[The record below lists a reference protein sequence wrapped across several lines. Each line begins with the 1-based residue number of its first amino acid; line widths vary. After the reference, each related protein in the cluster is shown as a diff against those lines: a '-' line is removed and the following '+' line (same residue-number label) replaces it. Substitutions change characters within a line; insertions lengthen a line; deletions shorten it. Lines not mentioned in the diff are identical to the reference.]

1 MDPRTRQ
8 QVTHY
13 GAPAAF
19 LAAVTIAVILI
30 KAGLNGGS
38 GSTTTAALPTTSTA
52 TKTTTT
58 TKLVLTA
65 PQAGTTSTATA
76 TDTTAPGAEYY
87 VVQSGDTLGSM
98 AEKYST
104 TVDELMTLNPGID
117 PTALH
122 IGQKIRVK

>member
-1 MDPRTRQ
+1 MDPRTRR

-30 KAGLNGGS
+30 KAGLDSGS
-38 GSTTTAALPTTSTA
+38 GSTTTVGLPTTSTA
-52 TKTTTT
+52 TKPTTTT
-58 TKLVLTA
+58 TKLVLTG
-65 PQAGTTSTATA
+65 PQGTTAT
-76 TDTTAPGAEYY
+76 TTTETTTPGAEYY
-87 VVQSGDTLGSM
+87 VVQSGDTLGSI

-122 IGQKIRVK
+122 IGQRIRVK

>member
-38 GSTTTAALPTTSTA
+38 GSTTTAVLPTTA
-52 TKTTTT
+52 AKTTTT

-65 PQAGTTSTATA
+65 PQAGTTSTA

-122 IGQKIRVK
+122 IGQRIRVK

>member
-1 MDPRTRQ
+1 VDPRTRQ

-38 GSTTTAALPTTSTA
+38 GSTTTAAFPTTSTA
-52 TKTTTT
+52 TTTTS
-58 TKLVLTA
+58 TKLVLTT
-65 PQAGTTSTATA
+65 PQGGTTST
-76 TDTTAPGAEYY
+76 DTTAAGAEYY

-98 AEKYST
+98 AEKYGT

-122 IGQKIRVK
+122 IGQRIRVK

>member
-38 GSTTTAALPTTSTA
+38 GSTTSVGLPTTSTA
-52 TKTTTT
+52 TTLTTTT
-58 TKLVLTA
+58 TKLVLTG
-65 PQAGTTSTATA
+65 PQGTTTTTTTA
-76 TDTTAPGAEYY
+76 TTAPGAEYY

-117 PTALH
+117 PTTLR
-122 IGQKIRVK
+122 IGQRVRVK

>member
-8 QVTHY
+8 QLTHY

-30 KAGLNGGS
+30 KAGLNAGS
-38 GSTTTAALPTTSTA
+38 GSTTTLGLPSTSTP
-52 TKTTTT
+52 TKAATTT

-65 PQAGTTSTATA
+65 PQAGTTTTG

-87 VVQSGDTLGSM
+87 VVQSGDTLGSI
-98 AEKYST
+98 AGKYST

-117 PTALH
+117 PTAMH
-122 IGQKIRVK
+122 IGQRIRVK